1 MKLEQITY
9 SRIRKEMIFMWKIYR
24 WVTDPY
30 LFRFKIEVKIPQVSD
45 VNMVPLFDDFYS
57 TQEIPRRS

>member
-1 MKLEQITY
+1 
-9 SRIRKEMIFMWKIYR
+9 MIFMWKIYR